1 MRYLLFLLA
10 HVFFYPCFS
19 QKTNPYVL
27 VGFGIGSH
35 KDSPV
40 GTGLGERYA
49 FGIQRA
55 LNNNKLRIE
64 PSIRYANYRTSPYR
78 SNTNGKIRVRNVNL
92 NLQYDFIRVG
102 YTSMVIGT
110 GVGYQSA
117 TGHQDLRNAGREETT
132 DISHFSHKGFGA
144 NTFLGMRFRP
154 IKTPVGI
161 EIILYEINYAFRPK
175 TYEVGLLNLRLI
187 YQL

>member
-1 MRYLLFLLA
+1 MCYLLLLLA

-19 QKTNPYVL
+19 QKTKPYVL

-35 KDSPV
+35 KDSPI

-49 FGIQRA
+49 FGIQRT
-55 LNNNKLRIE
+55 LNNNKLQIE

-92 NLQYDFIRVG
+92 KLLYDFIRVG

-110 GVGYQSA
+110 GGGYQSA
-117 TGHQDLRNAGREETT
+117 TGHQDPRNDGREETT
-132 DISHFSHKGFGA
+132 DISHFSHKGFGGEHFFENA
-144 NTFLGMRFRP
+144 ISSHKNPCGDRNYFL
-154 IKTPVGI
+154 
-161 EIILYEINYAFRPK
+161 
-175 TYEVGLLNLRLI
+175 
-187 YQL
+187 